1 MDEHIKVRVW
11 DIPTRLFHWS
21 LAVLVSVSIYTGLD
35 GGFEEMDYH
44 MLSGYGILALVTF
57 RIAWGFVGGHYARFF
72 TFLPPAQ
79 IVPYTRSLFKRE
91 QAPSAGH
98 NPLGGL
104 SVVAMLLVL
113 LTQAVTGLFAN
124 DDLFLE
130 GPLVHRATDEF
141 SDTMTTIHHYSSDV
155 LYVLIGLHLLAIVFY
170 ELFKRQRLILPMLTG
185 RKQLQAPELNELGL
199 VRELLSS
206 LVLISVL
213 AGGVY
218 YLVNFV

>member
-1 MDEHIKVRVW
+1 MNEHIKVRVW
-11 DIPTRLFHWS
+11 DIPTRLFHWV
-21 LAVLVSVSIYTGLD
+21 LAALVSVSIYTGLD

-44 MLSGYGILALVTF
+44 MLSGYSILGLVLF
-57 RIAWGFVGGHYARFF
+57 RVIWGFIGGHYARFC
-72 TFLPPAQ
+72 TFLNPGK
-79 IVPYTRSLFKRE
+79 VVSYTQNLFKPD
-91 QAPSAGH
+91 QAPAAGH
-98 NPLGGL
+98 NPLGAL
-104 SVVAMLLVL
+104 SVLAMLLVL

-130 GPLVHRATDEF
+130 GPLVHLASDEF
-141 SDTMTTIHHYSSDV
+141 SDFMTTIHHYSAEA

-185 RKQLQAPELNELGL
+185 HKQLPATAVTEIGL
-199 VRELLSS
+199 MRELTTALI
-206 LVLISVL
+206 LISAL